1 MRLCQEGQISERFY
15 SCQSL
20 GLLWRKLFQRYLV
33 EARRCGRIEDHRFSY
48 PLRDEAMQEAE
59 CFLFSTGPKNVGVS
73 DNRGIYPQIIHFNR
87 DFHYKPSILGYPI
100 FGNTIFKR
108 SQTCLA
114 RVGSYLVRFIEC
126 DLHKSA
132 QALVLHIS
140 VKCWV
145 LSSEIC

>member
-1 MRLCQEGQISERFY
+1 MRLCQEGQISERFC

-73 DNRGIYPQIIHFNR
+73 DNRGTPKSFILIGISIINHPFWGTL
-87 DFHYKPSILGYPI
+87 FLEIPFSKGPKH
-100 FGNTIFKR
+100 
-108 SQTCLA
+108 
-114 RVGSYLVRFIEC
+114 
-126 DLHKSA
+126 
-132 QALVLHIS
+132 VLH
-140 VKCWV
+140 V
-145 LSSEIC
+145 